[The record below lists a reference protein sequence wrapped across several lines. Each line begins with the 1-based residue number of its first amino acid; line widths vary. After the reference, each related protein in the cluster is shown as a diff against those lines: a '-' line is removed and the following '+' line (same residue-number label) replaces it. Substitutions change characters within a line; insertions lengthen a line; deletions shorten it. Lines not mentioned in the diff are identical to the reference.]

1 MTKSKISVNIFAM
14 IFSLLLISVLTNG
27 FLIFQGMQYA
37 VKVCLETMIPS
48 LYAMMIL
55 SELFISCGFHTLLGK
70 VLKFPARYIFKS
82 SGQILTIFLF
92 SQIAGYPIGTKMIV
106 NMNENGSLTK
116 KQASILSGVCFGSGP
131 AFIVSLFENKKED
144 AAAVFLAGLLSNLI
158 IFTII
163 SRAMHIQPESNVQ
176 NIHKPLH
183 ISSMITDAAVKSGK
197 ALFKICAMIIMFG
210 GILEL
215 KELPFL
221 KFITKYKYSDIIF
234 STLEISRITS
244 IFPYS
249 RELLPF
255 IGAVLSFG
263 GICVLMQISAVSKD
277 KINISYIFFIRIIA
291 AIITWLLLYLREMF
305 IPIQTE
311 FQTETAS
318 VIYNESNNLN
328 IETFSPIPSILLL
341 IMTFMLLIS
350 ADRKTKNCR
359 K

>member
-1 MTKSKISVNIFAM
+1 MTKSKVNIIMFTI
-14 IFSLLLISVLTNG
+14 IFTSILISVLTNG
-27 FLIFQGMQYA
+27 FIVFQGMQYA
-37 VKVCLETMIPS
+37 VKICLETMIPS

-55 SELFISCGFHTLLGK
+55 SELFISCGFHNTLGK
-70 VLKFPARYIFKS
+70 ALKIPAKYMFKS
-82 SGQILTIFLF
+82 NGQILTIFLF
-92 SQIAGYPIGTKMIV
+92 SQIAGYPIGTKMIT
-106 NMNENGSLTK
+106 NMNENGKLTK

-158 IFTII
+158 IFTIV
-163 SRAMHIQPESNVQ
+163 SRFMHIQPESDVSNAHTP
-176 NIHKPLH
+176 IH
-183 ISSMITDAAVKSGK
+183 ISTMITDAAVKSGK

-210 GILEL
+210 GILGL

-221 KFITKYKYSDIIF
+221 RAITKYKYSDIIF
-234 STLEISRITS
+234 STLEVSRITS
-244 IFPYS
+244 IFPYL
-249 RELLPF
+249 REMLPF